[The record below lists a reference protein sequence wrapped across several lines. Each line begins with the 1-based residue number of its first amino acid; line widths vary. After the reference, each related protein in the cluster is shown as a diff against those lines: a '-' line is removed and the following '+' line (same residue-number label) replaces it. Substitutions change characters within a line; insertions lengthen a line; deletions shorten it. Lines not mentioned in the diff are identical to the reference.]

1 MAKKEIIK
9 ALYKQCKELNFD
21 ESTELVLDAENEE
34 EQAFFEMVSNYFL
47 QVRQREV
54 VAQGKSP
61 LHA

>member
-54 VAQGKSP
+54 VAQGKF
-61 LHA
+61 

>member
-54 VAQGKSP
+54 VAQGKS
-61 LHA
+61 